1 MGWAWGTTEAGGFT
15 STVLFATGIAGEGA
29 TGDGT
34 ACTGAGAGAGAGA
47 AWGVDVAF
55 NWGTALCCETGGF
68 CVGFI

>member
-29 TGDGT
+29 TSDGT

-47 AWGVDVAF
+47 A
-55 NWGTALCCETGGF
+55 
-68 CVGFI
+68 